1 MIWNYPPDNIC
12 GCEKMSL
19 LIRRGIEAVYQA
31 HAQIFASLDLHLL
44 RSSLSQIYGCSKL
57 RFASGVVNHPPLSK
71 STCQEAFCSP
81 ACYLTMP
88 RGSFSD
94 WWMSSK
100 FVVCREAKLRW
111 FRRQVYHSNLS
122 FTEQVGKFTATQRKR
137 RQVYCN
143 QFFSGFQV
151 GVFITLLLSR
161 FLEFACCTVVLLEME
176 RT

>member
-1 MIWNYPPDNIC
+1 
-12 GCEKMSL
+12 MSL
-19 LIRRGIEAVYQA
+19 LIRRGIEAVYHQA
-31 HAQIFASLDLHLL
+31 LAQIFASLDLPLL
-44 RSSLSQIYGCSKL
+44 RSTLAQIYSCSKL

-111 FRRQVYHSNLS
+111 LRRQVYHSNLS
-122 FTEQVGKFTATQRKR
+122 FTEQVGKFTADQRKR

-161 FLEFACCTVVLLEME
+161 LSWVCLLYCCTFRDGVDIEICWRGGV
-176 RT
+176 R